1 MTKIIVI
8 TPVYRSDA
16 IILPDTRATVYA
28 LRDAGMCTAPEWVIA
43 PGPEVFR
50 NRNKAITTA
59 LSFSEWTHVLCLDAD
74 VSIVNPTHG
83 VSLMLARQRDIVG
96 GAYTMRW
103 VDGPEVICAA
113 RYDAGHVA
121 PGASGLHAV
130 DWAGGGCML
139 ISRAAI
145 DKLGPLW
152 FRHEFIK
159 DGSDQSTED
168 VGFCMHAKREGYKI
182 WLDCDVQT
190 IHHGLPQSLPKKQEV
205 TT

>member
-1 MTKIIVI
+1 LIMLIIC
-8 TPVYRSDA
+8 TPVYRGDSD
-16 IILPDTRATVYA
+16 ISPETRATVRA
-28 LRDAGMCTAPEWVIA
+28 LRDAGLARPEWVIQ
-43 PGPEVFR
+43 PGPLVFD
-50 NRNKAITTA
+50 NRNKTIVAA
-59 LSFSEWTHVLCLDAD
+59 LKIGEWSHVLFLDAD
-74 VSIVNPTHG
+74 IAMPRAVEDVRR
-83 VSLMLARQRDIVG
+83 MLDRSKDIVCG
-96 GAYTMRW
+96 PYTMRC
-103 VDGPEVICAA
+103 EVGAERICAA
-113 RYDAGHVA
+113 RYGKGHVA

-168 VGFCMHAKREGYKI
+168 VGFCMHAKREGYEV

-190 IHHGLPQSLPKKQEV
+190 IHHGLPQSLPRKQEV